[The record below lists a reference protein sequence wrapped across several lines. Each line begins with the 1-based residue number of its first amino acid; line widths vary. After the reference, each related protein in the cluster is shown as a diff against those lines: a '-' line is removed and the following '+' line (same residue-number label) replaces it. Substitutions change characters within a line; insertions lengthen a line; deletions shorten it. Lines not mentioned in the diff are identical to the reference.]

1 MVVEPARPDADQC
14 HAQSREPRNEELSR
28 GREALSP
35 PDVEQPASH
44 LNGSNPAAHIPVDS
58 ILDDRRNG
66 WGCTRNRLGA
76 GANESR
82 LVKPSTVVGV
92 ASAGKIH
99 AAQPSEHETEMPK
112 V

>member
-1 MVVEPARPDADQC
+1 MVIQGAVDVGEPSKARYSPVVVEPARPDADQC

-44 LNGSNPAAHIPVDS
+44 LNGSKPAAHIPVDS

-66 WGCTRNRLGA
+66 WGCTRNRLGIHVERP
-76 GANESR
+76 GPTR
-82 LVKPSTVVGV
+82 VGWSSQ
-92 ASAGKIH
+92 A
-99 AAQPSEHETEMPK
+99 P
-112 V
+112 